1 MAADGASTPALGTG
15 PGARQAGRMRTPRR
29 ARTLPPALRRVLPW
43 LLGWWAVQ
51 AVLAVGGRL
60 VARRKDEGDE
70 STAGIRRVVVLGG
83 VELRPVNRELSR
95 VRLDLVMA
103 GGQLDLTGV
112 PHVPGGID
120 LTVRALMSGL
130 GVQVPTG
137 WRVWWSCRG
146 LGGVGFAESDG
157 LVRTDDERGADLRIH
172 ADVLFGGI
180 GVEGAPQDDSWGR

>member
-1 MAADGASTPALGTG
+1 
-15 PGARQAGRMRTPRR
+15 MRTPSS
-29 ARTLPPALRRVLPW
+29 LPPAVRRALPW
-43 LLGWWAVQ
+43 LLGWWAAQ
-51 AVLAVGGRL
+51 AALAVGGRL
-60 VARRKDEGDE
+60 VAWRKDEGDE

-83 VELRPVNRELSR
+83 VDLRPINPELSR

-120 LTVRALMSGL
+120 LTVRALMGGL

-137 WRVWWSCRG
+137 WRVWWSRRG
-146 LGGVGFAESDG
+146 PGGVGFAESDG
-157 LVRTDDERGADLRIH
+157 LVHTDDERGADLRIH
-172 ADVLFGGI
+172 ADVLLGGI

>member
-1 MAADGASTPALGTG
+1 
-15 PGARQAGRMRTPRR
+15 MRTPRT
-29 ARTLPPALRRVLPW
+29 ARTLPPAVRRVLPW

-83 VELRPVNRELSR
+83 VELRPVNPELSR